1 MSSARHGRAPTPS
14 HPGAVGIAGAGGGRP
29 PSCPVGV
36 KVEVTSR
43 GVDDPGSE
51 PGGGDGCRNGD
62 SGFPGRR
69 KISLLNGFDSPELM
83 ETRESPRGK
92 EPADD
97 ASGADAAEPI
107 ADGQPPTKP
116 SLGADGWGRAVSS
129 SIDVPKSRTGWN
141 EPKMDH
147 VMAAMVLTS
156 LSSSCPTA
164 SPGSLTMP
172 AFNAPDAPLP
182 SEPAPKFFCASSWPE
197 HDATSVSC
205 GGSDDGRGGGGGASC
220 VAECGWDASSTDRR
234 SQPST
239 PSPKPL
245 ALDAILP
252 FRFESG
258 SSEQRGDDDLT
269 AGRQQQQQPQQQPQR
284 QQQPPQQQRQRVK
297 HEADMAGRCRG
308 QPQPPPPPPPSFL
321 ATSGA
326 AGKCAAHGA
335 VVASFARPAL
345 KAKEPKAASKTFFN
359 GSQARGI
366 SGTLPARLPPSS
378 EHAAPPPL
386 PACQADSTW
395 EARGAGGTATAG
407 GGGQPPPVFLC
418 GAARGGGADGV
429 SGGGAGFRVAN
440 VRISEDGDMEGGS
453 FLDEPSPRKR
463 KNSLKVMFQCMWP
476 NCEKVLST
484 ASGMQRHI
492 RRLHLGRN
500 SDSDLS
506 DGEEDFYYSE
516 MEVNMDSL
524 TDGLSSLAPVSPTA
538 VIAPPVFPAPSPPPP
553 PPPPLHPSGV
563 CRSHSMAGKR
573 EPHPPTQLSRS
584 APTSFWHPVHT
595 DHAYQA
601 CGPLLDTMS
610 PPGAGTTFG
619 TLRLQLEGATAACD
633 ASGFPMRVRTLS
645 SSEHRPPGTPGAAAC
660 RLHASL
666 SPSPKSL
673 APGRKSRGEAKKCR
687 KVYGMENKDMW
698 CTACRWKKACQR
710 FND

>member
-1 MSSARHGRAPTPS
+1 MSSARHGRAPS
-14 HPGAVGIAGAGGGRP
+14 HPGAVGIAAPGGGRP
-29 PSCPVGV
+29 PPCGPVGV
-36 KVEVTSR
+36 KVEVRSR
-43 GVDDPGSE
+43 GGDDPGWE
-51 PGGGDGCRNGD
+51 PPGRGDGCRNGD

-97 ASGADAAEPI
+97 ASGVDDAEPI

-156 LSSSCPTA
+156 LSSSCPSA

-172 AFNAPDAPLP
+172 AFNTPDAPLP

-205 GGSDDGRGGGGGASC
+205 GGSDDGRGGGGGGASR
-220 VAECGWDASSTDRR
+220 VAECGWDAASTDRR

-245 ALDAILP
+245 APDAILP

-269 AGRQQQQQPQQQPQR
+269 AEQQPQQQQPQQQQPQQQQPQQQQPQQQQPQQQPQR

-297 HEADMAGRCRG
+297 HEADMAGRCRN
-308 QPQPPPPPPPSFL
+308 QPQPPPPPPSFL

-326 AGKCAAHGA
+326 TGKCAAHGA

-345 KAKEPKAASKTFFN
+345 KAKESKAASKTFFN

-378 EHAAPPPL
+378 EHAPPPL
-386 PACQADSTW
+386 PVRQPDSTW
-395 EARGAGGTATAG
+395 EARGAGGTAAAG

-429 SGGGAGFRVAN
+429 SSGGGGAGFRVAN
-440 VRISEDGDMEGGS
+440 VRMSEDGDMEGGS

-538 VIAPPVFPAPSPPPP
+538 VIAPPVFPAPSSPPPS
-553 PPPPLHPSGV
+553 LHPSGV

-573 EPHPPTQLSRS
+573 ETHPPTQLSRS

-595 DHAYQA
+595 DHAYQ
-601 CGPLLDTMS
+601 
-610 PPGAGTTFG
+610 
-619 TLRLQLEGATAACD
+619 
-633 ASGFPMRVRTLS
+633 GFPMRVRTLS

-660 RLHASL
+660 RLHSSL

>member
-595 DHAYQA
+595 DHAYQ
-601 CGPLLDTMS
+601 
-610 PPGAGTTFG
+610 
-619 TLRLQLEGATAACD
+619 
-633 ASGFPMRVRTLS
+633 GFPMRVRTLS

>member
-1 MSSARHGRAPTPS
+1 MSSARHGRAPS
-14 HPGAVGIAGAGGGRP
+14 HPGAVGIAAPGGGRP
-29 PSCPVGV
+29 PPCGPVGV
-36 KVEVTSR
+36 KVEVRSR
-43 GVDDPGSE
+43 GGDDPGWE
-51 PGGGDGCRNGD
+51 PPGRGDGCRNGD

-97 ASGADAAEPI
+97 ASGVDDTEPI

-156 LSSSCPTA
+156 LSSSCPSA

-172 AFNAPDAPLP
+172 AFNTPDAPLP
-182 SEPAPKFFCASSWPE
+182 SEPAPN
-197 HDATSVSC
+197 
-205 GGSDDGRGGGGGASC
+205 DDGRGGGGGGASR
-220 VAECGWDASSTDRR
+220 VAECGWDAASTDRR

-245 ALDAILP
+245 APDAILP
-252 FRFESG
+252 FRFE
-258 SSEQRGDDDLT
+258 
-269 AGRQQQQQPQQQPQR
+269 
-284 QQQPPQQQRQRVK
+284 
-297 HEADMAGRCRG
+297 
-308 QPQPPPPPPPSFL
+308 
-321 ATSGA
+321 
-326 AGKCAAHGA
+326 
-335 VVASFARPAL
+335 
-345 KAKEPKAASKTFFN
+345 
-359 GSQARGI
+359 
-366 SGTLPARLPPSS
+366 
-378 EHAAPPPL
+378 
-386 PACQADSTW
+386 
-395 EARGAGGTATAG
+395 
-407 GGGQPPPVFLC
+407 
-418 GAARGGGADGV
+418 
-429 SGGGAGFRVAN
+429 VAN
-440 VRISEDGDMEGGS
+440 VRMSEDGDMEGGS

-538 VIAPPVFPAPSPPPP
+538 VIAPPVFPAPSSPPPS
-553 PPPPLHPSGV
+553 LHPSGV

-595 DHAYQA
+595 DHAYQ
-601 CGPLLDTMS
+601 DTKPNAKS
-610 PPGAGTTFG
+610 SFRRNEFSIEIISKCIAPVGFLISAGRSF
-619 TLRLQLEGATAACD
+619 QTAAEARRKARD
-633 ASGFPMRVRTLS
+633 AGGRLGPTASHKSAADRFPPRFF
-645 SSEHRPPGTPGAAAC
+645 HF
-660 RLHASL
+660 
-666 SPSPKSL
+666 
-673 APGRKSRGEAKKCR
+673 RKSRGEAKKCR